1 MTDATFTLCSLRF
14 IRRRA
19 ERTDFVDVDADG
31 FVILAKDNARDIV
44 GCVLGADVGVQ
55 WDVGGAFEVVGVLVE
70 THFALAFWVN
80 GSVGLLVLGGLVVMR
95 R

>member
-1 MTDATFTLCSLRF
+1 MTDGTFTVRSLSF
-14 IRRRA
+14 IHRRA
-19 ERTDFVDVDADG
+19 KRADFVDVDANG
-31 FVILAKDNARDIV
+31 FVVLAEDNARDVV
-44 GCVLGADVGVQ
+44 GCVFGTDVSVQ

-80 GSVGLLVLGGLVVMR
+80 GSVGLLVLGGLVVTR